1 MLEALLQFIGI
12 TYIMLFKFRWDRF
25 RRYTFN
31 PESDLPDLTGKVA
44 IVTGSNGGIGYY
56 TVKHLA
62 RRGATVYVA
71 ARNESK
77 AIGAIQQLKQDGLG
91 PGNGRFKFLKLDL
104 ADPKAVRQA
113 LNTFLEREHRLDILG
128 LMEEPPQ
135 FNRGILG
142 QMLVNHFSPFIWTQG
157 LLPLLKQT
165 AALPDCHVRI
175 VNVSSDAHLFAS
187 PAIRFRKLADFNAT
201 YADDSAPYYSRY
213 CATKLAN
220 VLFTKEL
227 QRRLTEEDHRIMI
240 TEALMR
246 RLFLTAEVGAYTTL
260 FAAASPE
267 VDLDERYKGGYL
279 EPIAR
284 LGRSSDQANDEELG
298 IELWKT
304 TERVISELNL

>member
-1 MLEALLQFIGI
+1 M
-12 TYIMLFKFRWDRF
+12 TC
-25 RRYTFN
+25 
-31 PESDLPDLTGKVA
+31 
-44 IVTGSNGGIGYY
+44 
-56 TVKHLA
+56 
-62 RRGATVYVA
+62 
-71 ARNESK
+71 SK
-77 AIGAIQQLKQDGLG
+77 
-91 PGNGRFKFLKLDL
+91 
-104 ADPKAVRQA
+104 
-113 LNTFLEREHRLDILG
+113 
-128 LMEEPPQ
+128 
-135 FNRGILG
+135 
-142 QMLVNHFSPFIWTQG
+142 
-157 LLPLLKQT
+157 
-165 AALPDCHVRI
+165 
-175 VNVSSDAHLFAS
+175 VSSDAHLFAS

-213 CATKLAN
+213 CKIFYIAQLSIMTHVSILGATKLAN

-227 QRRLTEEDHRIMI
+227 QRRLLEEDHRVIVMALHPGNVNTFSYVSPFPKI

-304 TERVISELNL
+304 TESVISELNL